1 MDHRGPS
8 GPHYM
13 EEEMRTLD
21 LRRTIGAGF
30 GIAAL
35 LLALPT
41 FASAQGTPETKLTF
55 DSRGG
60 IALPAGRLADATVP
74 GASMGAMIGYQVN
87 RRVSLFG
94 AGDLGLLRG
103 KKLDGATEREPGL
116 NLWQYS
122 GGAEVNLLDPDRT
135 RWGVLASLGAGAT
148 TFDSKVEG
156 AVTRTRFATNG
167 GVRLAYRLG
176 MRADAFLGGQSYL
189 IFTDEE
195 LQGARTNWVFPV
207 SAGLKI
213 RV

>member
-1 MDHRGPS
+1 MNV
-8 GPHYM
+8 
-13 EEEMRTLD
+13 LD

-35 LLALPT
+35 LLVTPT
-41 FASAQGTPETKLTF
+41 LTEAQGLSTSPSKVSF

-60 IALPAGRLADATVP
+60 IALPAGKLHEVYDP
-74 GASMGAMIGYQVN
+74 GASVGAMVGYQVT

-94 AGDLGLLRG
+94 SGDLGLLRG
-103 KKLDGATEREPGL
+103 KKLSPGSSERGDGL

-122 GGAEVNLLDPDRT
+122 GGAEVNLLDPART
-135 RWGVLASLGAGAT
+135 RWGVLASLGAGAAT
-148 TFDSKVEG
+148 YDSKVEG
-156 AVTRTRFATNG
+156 AASRTRFSTNG
-167 GVRLAYRLG
+167 GLRVAYRLG
-176 MRADAFLGGQSYL
+176 QRADAFLGGQSYL

-195 LQGARTNWVFPV
+195 LQGADTNWVFPV

>member
-1 MDHRGPS
+1 MNI
-8 GPHYM
+8 
-13 EEEMRTLD
+13 LD

-35 LLALPT
+35 LLAAPT
-41 FASAQGTPETKLTF
+41 DGLAQQKFSF

-60 IALPAGRLADATVP
+60 IALPAGQLADVADP
-74 GASMGAMIGYQVN
+74 GASLGATVGYAVN
-87 RRVSLFG
+87 KRVSLFG

-103 KKLDGATEREPGL
+103 KKPSTASERGPGL

-135 RWGVLASLGAGAT
+135 RWGVLASLGAGAAT
-148 TFDSKVEG
+148 YDSKVEG
-156 AVTRTRFATNG
+156 AVSRTRFSTNG
-167 GVRLAYRLG
+167 GLRVAYRLG
-176 MRADAFLGGQSYL
+176 QRADAFLGGQSYL

-195 LQGARTNWVFPV
+195 LQGADTNWVFPV

>member
-1 MDHRGPS
+1 MS
-8 GPHYM
+8 I
-13 EEEMRTLD
+13 LD

-41 FASAQGTPETKLTF
+41 DGMAQQKFSF

-60 IALPAGRLADATVP
+60 IALPAGQLNDAFDP
-74 GASMGAMIGYQVN
+74 GASLGAMVGYQVTS
-87 RRVSLFG
+87 RVSLFG
-94 AGDLGLLRG
+94 SGDLGLLRG
-103 KKLDGATEREPGL
+103 RKIAAGSSEREKGL

-122 GGAEVNLLDPDRT
+122 GGAEVNLLDPGRT
-135 RWGVLASLGAGAT
+135 RWGVLASLGAGAAT
-148 TFDSKVEG
+148 YDSKVEG
-156 AVTRTRFATNG
+156 AVSRTRFSTNG
-167 GVRLAYRLG
+167 GLRVAYRLG
-176 MRADAFLGGQSYL
+176 QRADAFLGGQSYL

-195 LQGARTNWVFPV
+195 LQGADTNWVFPV